1 MSSLQIGNKAVFRTI
16 GFESICGYKGYL
28 KANPLADIKNMGV
41 KDKRVEFWTIDEY
54 EKFAYQA
61 MVDPEFYY
69 CYEVLYWCGLR
80 EGEMLALT
88 RNDIDFDT
96 RTIRVNKTFS
106 QHHGKRY
113 REHSENGELRKK
125 SQYSGFPL

>member
-1 MSSLQIGNKAVFRTI
+1 
-16 GFESICGYKGYL
+16 
-28 KANPLADIKNMGV
+28 MGV

-88 RNDIDFDT
+88 RNDIDSIPELFVLT
-96 RTIRVNKTFS
+96 RRSRSTTEKIS
-106 QHHGKRY
+106 
-113 REHSENGELRKK
+113 
-125 SQYSGFPL
+125 